1 MTTTREHSD
10 LIISITTLILNLPL
24 GFPISILKKL
34 FQICFQIWSKNLCNL
49 FWLCFMTIV
58 GYTIQWTYKR
68 AKLFS
73 EDREELVSL
82 ISLRANLY
90 ITSLAV
96 NRCQEFYDCRGIR
109 EIVMTYSLLM
119 MSHITCCVQPVT
131 LLKCNIEIFL
141 YSNIW
146 SLNSVLV
153 YCTTVQLY
161 SVRTRND
168 DNYLQSECELPI
180 YITPQVR

>member
-1 MTTTREHSD
+1 MAYAYMSAD
-10 LIISITTLILNLPL
+10 LVFIPTAVVLPL
-24 GFPISILKKL
+24 RSISKAKIVNQIL
-34 FQICFQIWSKNLCNL
+34 FDFYYQYSK
-49 FWLCFMTIV
+49 
-58 GYTIQWTYKR
+58 
-68 AKLFS
+68 FS
-73 EDREELVSL
+73 VLGL
-82 ISLRANLY
+82 W
-90 ITSLAV
+90 
-96 NRCQEFYDCRGIR
+96 FYDCRGIR

>member
-1 MTTTREHSD
+1 
-10 LIISITTLILNLPL
+10 
-24 GFPISILKKL
+24 
-34 FQICFQIWSKNLCNL
+34 
-49 FWLCFMTIV
+49 MTIV
-58 GYTIQWTYKR
+58 GYTIQWTYKT
-68 AKLFS
+68 AKVFS

-153 YCTTVQLY
+153 YCTTATKLLRSQWNLPCGIQTYPTVLSICRVVSFDQL
-161 SVRTRND
+161 
-168 DNYLQSECELPI
+168 LAMMF
-180 YITPQVR
+180 